1 MSEPNDDPK
10 LGLAMEGSFDPKR
23 KAPLVKSIYGR
34 LECMFDSGYKA
45 LESILALQENLDHAL
60 TDSMGYAV
68 GNVELAIEQVSRGR
82 ERLARAKSL
91 CDRGMEQLKMLL
103 FLTYGLRVFIRVH
116 LEADSSQPSQR
127 KSHEPADENRR
138 SLEMDEVK
146 RIHIKSV
153 LDMCEGGRMKAAQI
167 LGIGRTSL
175 YRFLKREEISA
186 KENGVAASNTV
197 SQIPQSRP

>member
-1 MSEPNDDPK
+1 
-10 LGLAMEGSFDPKR
+10 
-23 KAPLVKSIYGR
+23 
-34 LECMFDSGYKA
+34 MFDSEYKA

-60 TDSMGYAV
+60 TDSMGNAI

-103 FLTYGLRVFIRVH
+103 LLTYGLRDFIRVH
-116 LEADSSQPSQR
+116 IEADSSQPSQR
-127 KSHEPADENRR
+127 KSREPAGENRR
-138 SLEMDEVK
+138 LLEMDEV
-146 RIHIKSV
+146 RQIHIKSV
-153 LDMCEGGRMKAAQI
+153 LDMCEGERGKAAQI

-175 YRFLKREEISA
+175 YRFLKREEICA

-197 SQIPQSRP
+197 SQIPQFRH